1 MNNEER
7 KQEIINEI
15 NIKLHDYPNLFFDDS
30 VDMPSIN
37 NRIKE
42 FSDEEPIWEDYS
54 DEDDL
59 ELENCSEDD
68 LSNLLWEMDRHIEKD
83 DKLMERCNGYDW

>member
-68 LSNLLWEMDRHIEKD
+68 LSNLLWDFNAAKNIRNRV
-83 DKLMERCNGYDW
+83 LVTVL